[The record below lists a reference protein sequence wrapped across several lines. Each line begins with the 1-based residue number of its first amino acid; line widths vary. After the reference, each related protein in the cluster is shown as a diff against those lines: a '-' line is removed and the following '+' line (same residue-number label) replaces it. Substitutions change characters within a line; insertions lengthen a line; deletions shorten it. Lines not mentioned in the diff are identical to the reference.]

1 MVGKR
6 IVVLRCCLSVSAVL
20 VFGLSALAQPGGF
33 GPQVPADGG
42 PMPNYFSGTN
52 CRASGYAQLG
62 EPILFAYLRLNDE
75 EVASYE
81 YHPNDPEPLY
91 AITLEVMFDS
101 SHWMDGTEV
110 VVKFGVY
117 GATTGWQVA
126 TGTSAV
132 KNKAM
137 LWEHPDPNIDAVWA
151 AESLLQGKNYTLDV
165 KYGGQW
171 TREEYI
177 AMMDGSDVMFYDGHG
192 NPDQH
197 IAGDGNQLHWYDHY
211 EEKRIEQ
218 IGGGIPPFNSGA
230 PPVHFIY
237 LLCCRCGL
245 TNNFIRA
252 CYP

>member
-6 IVVLRCCLSVSAVL
+6 IVVLRCCLVASAVL

-75 EVASYE
+75 LVASYE

-117 GATTGWQVA
+117 GAATGWQVA
-126 TGTSAV
+126 TGTSVV

-137 LWEHPDPNIDAVWA
+137 LWEHPDPNINTDPVLI
-151 AESLLQGKNYTLDV
+151 AESLLSNKNYTLNV
-165 KYGGQW
+165 QNGGSW
-171 TREEYI
+171 SREDYL
-177 AMMDGSDVMFYDGHG
+177 AMM
-192 NPDQH
+192 
-197 IAGDGNQLHWYDHY
+197 
-211 EEKRIEQ
+211 
-218 IGGGIPPFNSGA
+218 GA
-230 PPVHFIY
+230 
-237 LLCCRCGL
+237 R
-245 TNNFIRA
+245 T
-252 CYP
+252 